1 MKVSRATPVLFVDR
15 VEATR
20 DFFMKVGFTVLFD
33 VPEQGAEGRLGFV
46 GLEKDGVQVMVETR
60 GNANEGQAM
69 REITR
74 QSRGAVVFIEV
85 DNLDAVIA
93 ALASEPALVERH
105 KTFYGA
111 DEITFMEPGGN
122 VVTFARFER

>member
-1 MKVSRATPVLFVDR
+1 MKISRATPVLFVDR
-15 VEATR
+15 VEPTR
-20 DFFMKVGFTVLFD
+20 DFFTKVGFTVLFD
-33 VPEQGAEGRLGFV
+33 VPLEGEARLGFA

-60 GNANEGQAM
+60 GNANEAQAL

-74 QSRGAVVFIEV
+74 ESRRAVVFIEV

-111 DEITFMEPGGN
+111 DEISFMEPGGN
-122 VVTFARFER
+122 VVTFARFDR